1 MPLLKKHVMKEKQI
15 LAVIDTNV
23 IVSALLSHDGKS
35 NPSIVLTNVIS
46 GNITP
51 LYNEDIISEYKDVLS
66 RDKFPFRQ
74 EDIESTIDLF
84 VKKGI
89 LIDSTVPIKENYPD
103 LDDVVFY
110 EVAMSMDG
118 TYLVTGNIK
127 HFPINSMVVTP
138 AEMVEILKD

>member
-1 MPLLKKHVMKEKQI
+1 MKEKQI

-23 IVSALLSHDGKS
+23 IVSALLNHDSES

-46 GNITP
+46 GKIIP
-51 LYNEDIISEYKDVLS
+51 LYNEDILSEYKDVLS

-74 EDIESTIDLF
+74 EDVESTIELF

-89 LIDSTVPIKENYPD
+89 LIDSTVPIKDNFPD

-110 EVAMSMDG
+110 EVAMSMEG

-127 HFPINSMVVTP
+127 HFPINSIVVTP
-138 AEMVEILKD
+138 AEMVEKLKD

>member
-1 MPLLKKHVMKEKQI
+1 MKEKQI

-23 IVSALLSHDGKS
+23 IVSALLNHDSES

-46 GNITP
+46 GKIIP
-51 LYNEDIISEYKDVLS
+51 LYNEDILSEYKDVLS

-74 EDIESTIDLF
+74 EDVESTIELF

-89 LIDSTVPIKENYPD
+89 LIDSTVPIKDNFPD

-110 EVAMSMDG
+110 EVAMSMEG

-127 HFPINSMVVTP
+127 HFPINSIVVTP
-138 AEMVEILKD
+138 AGMVEKLKD

>member
-1 MPLLKKHVMKEKQI
+1 MKEKQI

-23 IVSALLSHDGKS
+23 IVSALLNHDSES
-35 NPSIVLTNVIS
+35 NPSIVLTSVIS

-51 LYNEDIISEYKDVLS
+51 LYNEDILSEYKDVLS

-74 EDIESTIDLF
+74 EDVESTIDLF

-89 LIDSTVPIKENYPD
+89 LIDSIVPIKENFPD

-110 EVAMSMDG
+110 EVAMSMEG

-127 HFPINSMVVTP
+127 HYPINSMVVTP

>member
-1 MPLLKKHVMKEKQI
+1 MKEKQI

-23 IVSALLSHDGKS
+23 IVSALLNHDSES

-51 LYNEDIISEYKDVLS
+51 LYNEDILSEYKDVHS

-74 EDIESTIDLF
+74 EDVESTIDLF

-110 EVAMSMDG
+110 EVAMSMDS

>member
-1 MPLLKKHVMKEKQI
+1 MKEKQI

-23 IVSALLSHDGKS
+23 IVSALLNHDSES

-51 LYNEDIISEYKDVLS
+51 LYNEDILSEYKDVLS

-74 EDIESTIDLF
+74 EDVESTIDLF

-110 EVAMSMDG
+110 EVAMSMDS

>member
-1 MPLLKKHVMKEKQI
+1 MKEKQI

-23 IVSALLSHDGKS
+23 IVSALLNHDGES
-35 NPSIVLTNVIS
+35 IPSIVLTNVIS

-66 RDKFPFRQ
+66 RDNFPFRQ

>member
-1 MPLLKKHVMKEKQI
+1 MKEKQI

-23 IVSALLSHDGKS
+23 IDSALLNHDGES

-127 HFPINSMVVTP
+127 HFPINSIVVTP
-138 AEMVEILKD
+138 AEMVEKLKD

>member
-1 MPLLKKHVMKEKQI
+1 MKEKQI

-23 IVSALLSHDGKS
+23 IVSALLNHDGES
-35 NPSIVLTNVIS
+35 NPSIVLTSVIS
-46 GNITP
+46 GSITP
-51 LYNEDIISEYKDVLS
+51 LYNENILSEYKDVLS

-74 EDIESTIDLF
+74 EDVESTIDLF

-89 LIDSTVPIKENYPD
+89 LIDSTVPIKDNFPD

-110 EVAMSMDG
+110 EVAMSMEG

-127 HFPINSMVVTP
+127 HFPINSIVVTP

>member
-1 MPLLKKHVMKEKQI
+1 MKEKQI

-138 AEMVEILKD
+138 AEMVEIMKD

>member
-1 MPLLKKHVMKEKQI
+1 MKEKQI

-66 RDKFPFRQ
+66 RDNFPFRQ

>member
-1 MPLLKKHVMKEKQI
+1 MKEKQI

-23 IVSALLSHDGKS
+23 IVSALLNHDSES

-51 LYNEDIISEYKDVLS
+51 LYNEDILSEYKDVLS

-74 EDIESTIDLF
+74 EDVESTIDLF
-84 VKKGI
+84 VEKGI

-110 EVAMSMDG
+110 EVAMSMDS

>member
-1 MPLLKKHVMKEKQI
+1 MKEEKI
-15 LAVIDTNV
+15 LAVIYTNV
-23 IVSALLSHDGKS
+23 IVSALLDHDRES
-35 NPSIVLTNVIS
+35 NPSIILDDILS
-46 GNITP
+46 GIITP
-51 LYNEDIISEYKDVLS
+51 LYNDEILSEYRDVLS
-66 RDKFPFRQ
+66 RDKFSFLKS
-74 EDIESTIDLF
+74 DIENTLNLF
-84 VKKGI
+84 LEKGI
-89 LIDSTVPIKENYPD
+89 KVDITVPVEDTFSD

>member
-1 MPLLKKHVMKEKQI
+1 MKEKQI

-23 IVSALLSHDGKS
+23 IVSALLNHDSES

-46 GNITP
+46 GKIIP
-51 LYNEDIISEYKDVLS
+51 LYNEDILSEYKDVLS
-66 RDKFPFRQ
+66 RDKFPFKQ
-74 EDIESTIDLF
+74 EDVESTIDLF

-89 LIDSTVPIKENYPD
+89 LIDSTDPIKDNFPD

-110 EVAMSMDG
+110 EVAMSMEG

-127 HFPINSMVVTP
+127 HFPINSIVVTP
-138 AEMVEILKD
+138 AEMVEKLKD

>member
-1 MPLLKKHVMKEKQI
+1 MKEKQI

-23 IVSALLSHDGKS
+23 IVSALLNHDGES
-35 NPSIVLTNVIS
+35 NPSIVLSNVIF

-110 EVAMSMDG
+110 EVAMSMEG

-127 HFPINSMVVTP
+127 HFPINSIVVTP
-138 AEMVEILKD
+138 AEMVKKLKD